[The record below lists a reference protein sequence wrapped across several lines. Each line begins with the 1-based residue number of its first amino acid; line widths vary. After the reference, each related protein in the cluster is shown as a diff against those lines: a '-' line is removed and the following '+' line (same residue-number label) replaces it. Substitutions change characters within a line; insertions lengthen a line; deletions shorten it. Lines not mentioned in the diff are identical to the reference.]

1 VNELSNTMDLES
13 TLIRAEALF
22 RRFQRTVEAI
32 DRKGNFPA
40 PTDVRRR
47 RPSPG
52 SPNGSTDSANVV
64 ENPNVIRLLTPPATA
79 STSASTTGTDR
90 PSSPGT
96 PSRGKQPEPGDD
108 PRGNVEMRVITP
120 ELRALLSR
128 ETPKLE
134 KGEVRQHG
142 GGVGT

>member
-22 RRFQRTVEAI
+22 HRFQRTVEAI

-40 PTDVRRR
+40 PTEVSRR
-47 RPSPG
+47 RPRPG
-52 SPNGSTDSANVV
+52 SPNGSTNSAKVV
-64 ENPNVIRLLTPPATA
+64 ENPNVTSRAPPPAIT

-96 PSRGKQPEPGDD
+96 PSRGEQPEPGDTTIET
-108 PRGNVEMRVITP
+108 RIITP

-134 KGEVRQHG
+134 KEEVRQHSG
-142 GGVGT
+142 GIGT

>member
-1 VNELSNTMDLES
+1 MDLES

-32 DRKGNFPA
+32 DRKDNFR
-40 PTDVRRR
+40 TSTNVRHR
-47 RPSPG
+47 RPG
-52 SPNGSTDSANVV
+52 LGLPNGSTDSTNVI
-64 ENPNVIRLLTPPATA
+64 ENPNVTSSISPPATA
-79 STSASTTGTDR
+79 LTSASTTGTDR
-90 PSSPGT
+90 SPSPST
-96 PSRGKQPEPGDD
+96 PSRGKQPEPGDASGD
-108 PRGNVEMRVITP
+108 NVETRVITP

-134 KGEVRQHG
+134 KGEVKQHG

>member
-1 VNELSNTMDLES
+1 MDLES

-22 RRFQRTVEAI
+22 LRFQRTVDAI
-32 DRKGNFPA
+32 NRKGNFPA
-40 PTDVRRR
+40 PTDVRHR

-64 ENPNVIRLLTPPATA
+64 ENPNITRRLQPPVAA
-79 STSASTTGTDR
+79 STSASTTGIDR

-96 PSRGKQPEPGDD
+96 PFRSKQPEPGDATKS
-108 PRGNVEMRVITP
+108 NLETRVITP

-128 ETPKLE
+128 KTPKLE

>member
-13 TLIRAEALF
+13 TLIRAESLF
-22 RRFQRTVEAI
+22 RRFQRTVQAI
-32 DRKGNFPA
+32 DRKGNFPP
-40 PTDVRRR
+40 PTDVKHR

-64 ENPNVIRLLTPPATA
+64 ENPNVTRLLTPPATA

-96 PSRGKQPEPGDD
+96 QPEPGDAT
-108 PRGNVEMRVITP
+108 RSNVEMRVITP

>member
-1 VNELSNTMDLES
+1 MNELSNTMDLES

-22 RRFQRTVEAI
+22 HRFQRTVEAI

-40 PTDVRRR
+40 PPEVRHR
-47 RPSPG
+47 RPGPG
-52 SPNGSTDSANVV
+52 SPNGSTNSAKVV
-64 ENPNVIRLLTPPATA
+64 ENPNVTSRVPPPATT

-96 PSRGKQPEPGDD
+96 PSRGKQPEPGDTT
-108 PRGNVEMRVITP
+108 VETRIITP

-134 KGEVRQHG
+134 KEEVRQHG

>member
-1 VNELSNTMDLES
+1 MDLES

-22 RRFQRTVEAI
+22 LRFQRTVEAI
-32 DRKGNFPA
+32 DRKDNFPVPA
-40 PTDVRRR
+40 NVRHR

-52 SPNGSTDSANVV
+52 SPNGSMDSANVV
-64 ENPNVIRLLTPPATA
+64 ESPNATRRLRPPVTA
-79 STSASTTGTDR
+79 STSASTTGTDQ
-90 PSSPGT
+90 PSSPGI
-96 PSRGKQPEPGDD
+96 PSRGKQPEHGDAA
-108 PRGNVEMRVITP
+108 RSNVETKVITP

-128 ETPKLE
+128 KTPKLE

>member
-1 VNELSNTMDLES
+1 MDLES

-22 RRFQRTVEAI
+22 LRFQRTVEAI
-32 DRKGNFPA
+32 DRKSNFPA
-40 PTDVRRR
+40 PTDVRHR
-47 RPSPG
+47 RPSPA

-64 ENPNVIRLLTPPATA
+64 ENPNITRRLQPLVAA

-90 PSSPGT
+90 PSTPGT
-96 PSRGKQPEPGDD
+96 PSRSKQPEPEDGAKS
-108 PRGNVEMRVITP
+108 NVETRVITP

-128 ETPKLE
+128 KTPKLE

>member
-1 VNELSNTMDLES
+1 MDLES

-22 RRFQRTVEAI
+22 HRFQRTVEAI

-40 PTDVRRR
+40 PTDVRHR
-47 RPSPG
+47 RPGPG
-52 SPNGSTDSANVV
+52 SPNGSTDSAKVV
-64 ENPNVIRLLTPPATA
+64 ENPNATSRVPPAATT
-79 STSASTTGTDR
+79 STSVSSTTGTDR
-90 PSSPGT
+90 PSSSDT
-96 PSRGKQPEPGDD
+96 PSRGKQPEPADTTI
-108 PRGNVEMRVITP
+108 ETKIITP

-134 KGEVRQHG
+134 KEEVRQHG